1 MPATIPATQPAP
13 QAAPAQPGRAGTA
26 PQAAAPQAAAAAQSR
41 ATAAEIYQAFRAQR
55 EQLHEQLRALENK
68 RSELIQNLQESNLVA
83 ADRAGLEKRVVEI
96 DGRIS
101 DVDKQIATSDAEVA
115 RSAAVPG
122 AAIQPPQPP
131 RPGPPD
137 EAYAL
142 GALFVVVAFLPLSIA
157 LARRVWRRSAAVTV
171 HMTNQL
177 SERMSSIERGV
188 EAVAVE
194 VERIG
199 EGQRFVTQLLA
210 ESGRRSVGAGTA
222 EPIVLKQRDAVPDG
236 RR

>member
-1 MPATIPATQPAP
+1 MPAMTLTTQPAP
-13 QAAPAQPGRAGTA
+13 QATPAPPGPG
-26 PQAAAPQAAAAAQSR
+26 AAPQAVAAAPSR
-41 ATAAEIYQAFRAQR
+41 AGAAEIYQAFRAQR
-55 EQLHEQLRALENK
+55 EQLGEQLRSLENK
-68 RSELIQNLQESNLVA
+68 RGELVQSLQQPKLVA

-101 DVDKQIATSDAEVA
+101 DADKQIAASDAEVA

-131 RPGPPD
+131 RSGPPD

-157 LARRVWRRSAAVTV
+157 WARRIWRRSAAVTV

-210 ESGRRSVGAGTA
+210 ESGRRAVGAGAA
-222 EPIVLKQRDAVPDG
+222 EPIVLKQHDAVPEA

>member
-1 MPATIPATQPAP
+1 MPATTLTPQPAP
-13 QAAPAQPGRAGTA
+13 QATPAPPGRPGVT
-26 PQAAAPQAAAAAQSR
+26 PQAAATTQTR
-41 ATAAEIYQAFRAQR
+41 ASAAEIYQAFRAQR

-83 ADRAGLEKRVVEI
+83 ADRSGLEKRVVEI

-101 DVDKQIATSDAEVA
+101 DVDKQIAASDAEVA

-157 LARRVWRRSAAVTV
+157 LARRIWRRSAAVTV

-177 SERMSSIERGV
+177 SERMSSIERGI

-210 ESGRRSVGAGTA
+210 ESGRRHVAATAA
-222 EPIVLKQRDAVPDG
+222 EPVGLKQRDAVPDA